1 MRLTEFYNPENDR
14 TVGRTLDDT
23 RKAKLTLKTLNKL
36 RKYREI
42 KKSENL
48 EQREFASLMYAKAAE
63 ATPEF

>member
-1 MRLTEFYNPENDR
+1 MLSSSHLSGKNMLF
-14 TVGRTLDDT
+14 
-23 RKAKLTLKTLNKL
+23 TLKTLNKL

-42 KKSENL
+42 KKSENI